1 MTGVRLQLL
10 TDIDMHLLIEKG
22 LRGGISM
29 ITHRH
34 AKANNKYVPDYDSSQ
49 SSNHVTYLD
58 DNNLYGWAMSQA
70 LPVDEFRWLEKE
82 ELEHLNINSVS
93 DD

>member
-1 MTGVRLQLL
+1 MDIHL
-10 TDIDMHLLIEKG
+10 TDIDMHLFIEKR

-49 SSNHVTYLD
+49 QSNHVTYLI
-58 DNNLYGWAMSQA
+58 LSYGGILWA
-70 LPVDEFRWLEKE
+70 LP
-82 ELEHLNINSVS
+82 
-93 DD
+93 